1 MKIAKKTLSVF
12 LSFLMIFSAC
22 SVGLSG
28 VVASAVEVESVFEED
43 GKYTAAEV
51 KTLLAKAAS
60 EYKSAGL
67 TQNSGNAYIYNGNYS
82 MMLAVDAL
90 ISYAVTTYNT
100 DNSAKASNNTG
111 KQIAASVIS
120 GLGITDSTQKSI
132 VNAVLD
138 PSGTTVYSWADQ
150 KKHSGTLPIGS
161 NNGAAGKDI
170 TSNDDVKYDK
180 ISDVTQ
186 AAIDKSATI
195 ELSADGLAAYL
206 LTFDSVDAIPKK
218 ISTRIQVS
226 YSYALGR
233 YAVIT
238 KKSIIGA
245 GKYDCYAWNYLTDV
259 DLKVRAKNTKIKKT
273 ISDFVKYYDE
283 EVLELTFDQ
292 MLEMS
297 AADLYNFWLVANM
310 KLEAMDA
317 QNINNTVRDHFLSV
331 ENGYNY
337 SDVTTYI
344 ANLYK
349 AYQINLGKDSIDTL
363 LTRIDTDYSEM
374 SYAQM
379 ASLYGAVS
387 SAYDVVAG
395 IDSGI
400 LNFIV
405 TNYEGYQDKYDTAK
419 AALSHSADYIS
430 ALYKAMRKQHIIE
443 TRSTM
448 LEMIENYSVIA
459 ADTNNL
465 EDIDTTQLAAVI
477 SKANGINAIL
487 ARYTAAEINAIIS
500 DAERA
505 DWNTLTA
512 NLASKMAVRDDEAI
526 YDSHLE
532 YFIPYLTQDYTQLDN
547 EALIDLHANAAT
559 KKDELVAVY
568 KQFKGTYGADWTD
581 ALFTY
586 TVNGQTDLLQDLI
599 DANYSASNSA
609 LQSYMTELNHVQVQT
624 IVPYQGITTV
634 DFTNYTDVKTVLK
647 HFDGDLYNYC
657 AEQGWVSSADAAI
670 YAKVATLLAAWKAFV
685 STDGESQFT
694 TVTYADANGVYVNR
708 YAGDQTIIDA
718 EGNEIQLGYP
728 NDIARDNEDK
738 NNDGVADDN
747 FVVTEATIE
756 DTVVKIDTFITS
768 RDFGALMNSLDST
781 LFVDEEGNATDL
793 ETYLSLV
800 IDSICTDEMMN
811 TMVVT
816 IFPMLVELL
825 EGMLLNLDMGGEKTI
840 ESASGAVAFETS
852 VAILGTITGNL
863 NLFLDQD
870 ISRKGEYLQREFP
883 EVFADLGLNVYPR
896 SLAKFLAA
904 SDPATFGPTTQ
915 IYKDLMAADRD
926 WNYFEAKSDVKDAE
940 GNVIA
945 EAGTLYMNYEW
956 GIADLDTFGDGL
968 GIILDSI
975 QPLIQAAL
983 GDTAFEGSA
992 SDAAFIDGPIKIWGA
1007 NNNLGAVA
1015 GLTLTIQP
1023 LNLWNKALVPVFE
1036 IFRLDDGGYVIPTLT
1051 GDFDGSDVAG
1061 ALLDIVMALIDQVT
1075 AAPLTKIL
1083 TILPNLIYFLSMDSV
1098 NEILSQVVINLN
1110 LNASEVDIK
1119 SDYSGAIG
1127 DIASI
1132 ADGLLGGL
1140 IKFDVPLDLGE
1151 LLDLDSMLDFELT
1164 SINDIIQ
1171 TLAGDLGLPKFDQNK
1186 FMFAAEFE
1194 RYTSANGET
1203 NKPRLKGNP
1212 ADVLYALFGYA
1223 ISMLADPAFLTGL
1236 LGDSIDDNILGILN
1250 QVIANVY
1257 TNPNGVIAALME
1269 ILNPREYE
1277 LEDMDWIKQGQYD
1290 YNGIDGAD
1298 NMSIVYLNY
1307 GNDWT
1312 RADAEYLIENI
1323 DEIVATVLEMT
1334 GSDIGDINTL
1344 IADAVNG
1351 IFKGDIFTELVKMLG
1366 SLGDSPSAIIDDIV
1380 SQQIGIDIT
1389 VWFDAFGYLFAADT
1403 WAEDAVIVA
1412 PGEEGYTSTF
1422 ANITATAD
1430 EEGNIT
1436 WYYAGEAY
1444 VDGDKEAFVNIMC
1457 ELLNELELALGF
1469 LFGGADISAFGDL
1482 VQLKGY
1488 ETYATTIGLLLELL
1502 GVENLPTQA
1511 QVTADPMEGF
1521 RAVLHAVVDWFDAL
1535 TASDNMIET
1544 ILEIV
1549 PDLFYF
1555 IESNGLSTLIKNILM
1570 PVLVIV
1576 DDVRPLF
1583 NVDINGILSVI
1594 VSELLNYGT
1603 FDINVLLQYLGGI
1616 YMNDDP
1622 EFKMINIDVNKI
1634 TLTEIVKIADAF
1646 LGTDLTGSGLKQI
1659 GLNGLC
1665 SGIESYDSI
1674 VGTGYR
1680 TTVDAAD
1687 TLTIL
1692 LTAVI
1697 DCLAYPAQD
1706 TTKTNGD
1713 VILELVA
1720 DMTGN
1725 DDIAGLYDSIAEI
1738 IAGIEYEYDF
1748 PNWGYMFPEDSMF
1761 DVQLPKQTI
1770 VYLGYTTDWDKEAA
1784 DGVYGALDSIL
1795 DMVLPSLLKDNADL
1809 AELLNGVLEDNVYTD
1824 QNLNTIIEGLVGLLA
1839 NLDATLFDIVD
1850 CVLATDIT
1858 AWFDFCE
1865 ITTDAEGKKVV
1876 TCTKDWGVDAAAEED
1891 KKDIFVAGIKEVLAP
1906 ANAVLSWLFFGT
1918 DYKFFTSSEV
1928 DANGN
1933 YTYKDLITLNGGEG
1947 YAYGLVPLLEALGC
1961 TVPAAET
1968 FYDAATNT
1976 YNVGNAVE
1984 AIFNSVLTLVD
1995 EISANPVEEVF
2006 SLLPNLIYFINA
2018 DGAKVVVNNLVA
2030 PVNAIL
2036 EQLTPVIGTDDKP
2049 VSIGGLLVDMIGLD
2063 ICDITMDTLLGIALD
2078 NGVVL
2083 NDTMINILTSL
2094 YVGNLAEFESANGYA
2109 AYRLDVTGYEGDVLT
2124 IILSL
2129 AIDLF
2134 KLNDKLFG
2142 DLLGAENYASI
2153 ITLLGGLDFEKN
2165 YLDMNWAYMYDGDL
2179 DKLINAGF
2187 PEQTITYLGYST
2199 DWDEKTA
2206 AAVYGALDEILELV
2220 LPSLLGDNEDL
2231 AALVDGILNDNVY
2244 TEQNLNTIVEALVG
2258 LLVGLDEAL
2267 YNGVGALLDADIKAW
2282 FDMCDITT
2290 DADGKTVVECTKD
2303 WGVDAASDK
2312 KAAFVAGIK
2321 EVLNPANKLLS
2332 WLFFGEK
2339 FTLFNGTTSEVL
2351 ITLNGGHGY
2360 AYGLAP
2366 IFEALGCEMKPA
2378 SAFLNADGT
2387 YNVGNAVESI
2397 LDSAL
2402 ALVDE
2407 ISANPVD
2414 EVFALLPNL
2423 LYFINAGGLKAAV
2436 NNLLAP
2442 VNAVLDCL
2450 GGLTG
2455 NISIGGLLEDAIGLD
2470 ICDITMDTVLTFAA
2484 DYGFTVNE
2492 EMAYVLKNLFVGT
2505 PVAYTS
2511 ASGRTAYHVEYNNGN
2526 PAHEMLTILLSF
2538 AVEAFTINETLFA
2551 DLLGEDIYWA
2561 VRNLIKGVADE
2572 FEYLD
2577 LNWAYMYEGATNAEK
2592 LAALK
2597 AANGVL
2603 PERTNAAYD
2612 VYTLYQNNWNEATAD
2627 YVTLVLDKLVHEITT
2642 AVRSDG
2648 SSLGQILDKAI
2659 ADGLYQDSLLND
2671 LVGLVVNLLV
2681 DYEEII
2687 KGAGA
2692 LLGAESLVDWFT
2704 YCEKD
2709 EETGKL
2715 VCTKDWGIDKAET
2728 IDEKRTA
2735 FINAFA
2741 TVLEPAYDLLA
2752 WLFFAEDYTFFS
2764 ATTGAPLITLTGGKG
2779 YEEAFVPL
2787 FEAVGVLMKRD
2798 ANGELL
2804 SVEDTYLKGESA
2816 VLPASY
2822 FYTAAGELDMKLAV
2836 TTIFSAVSDWLY
2848 DICGDLADQSGDGA
2862 LTSMLE
2868 RLPNLLYSVNAD
2880 GLVAVVNNLTAPVMH
2895 LLDNLGAFGLELDFN
2910 EMIGIEGMDLFN
2922 FQFDDLFALLADE
2935 DVLGLYF
2942 PDYTQEFL
2950 KTFYIG
2956 ELKSYRSANGSEAYF
2971 MTYTEEESAAEMIT
2985 CLIGFVVDAFQ
2996 DPRNPAI
3003 LIDWMGEDIYYGIMA
3018 VLGLNG
3024 VKEMQ
3029 EFNWMYTEY
3038 ADTDHTFNATESSVK
3053 YSVAYNTIWTRDK
3066 AQYISQNLIP
3076 FVNNI
3081 LGLIGLEL
3089 NGYEIKNVDN
3099 LIDSLLNGKL
3109 YTVETVDM
3117 LLELIRDLVGNLTS
3131 LEPYGEYIINVLDK
3145 AFGVNLAAWDTM
3157 SFSFADGDKDAFVAA
3172 LGEII
3177 APVVPL
3183 LDVLLCGENIELFY
3197 SIAPEKVGDSAL
3209 IIYGSEGYAY
3219 GIVPLFEALGCEMM
3233 TPDTFKKLSNKDKA
3247 ASLINSL
3254 LNRIDVIAAD
3264 PVTEIFKM
3272 IPELVYFINSNGL
3285 DTAVDNI
3292 LNSVDTVLIALEPL
3306 LGATSLM
3313 ELLGVDLADFN
3324 MDYIIKLACDAI
3336 SESTGLDCEPL
3347 LVDFIA
3353 ELTMGKVIS
3362 YTSANGET
3370 YYKMVFANEDQM
3382 TDMVTVILRL
3392 VIDFLATGE
3401 NADAIIALI
3410 ANNSESEDAANSAS
3424 TLINFILTAANTEP
3438 VTSGAMATLYYIFY
3452 GLNEGIVGIDTLY
3465 GNYGKTWD
3473 SLVGFFQES
3482 DDSYYT
3488 KAAEVLKNLLAEIGG
3503 VDTDSSVADCDCDC
3517 HNNSSF
3523 IRFFHKIITFLRKLF
3538 GMKEFQY
3545 CDCGTAHW

>member
-1 MKIAKKTLSVF
+1 MKIAKKSLSIF
-12 LSFLMIFSAC
+12 LAFLMLFSAC
-22 SVGLSG
+22 SVGLTGITAFAAEGDESKYTQQE
-28 VVASAVEVESVFEED
+28 VADLINAATAGGLTLTSSNDKFTYAEDD
-43 GKYTAAEV
+43 GKVLAAAE
-51 KTLLAKAAS
+51 A
-60 EYKSAGL
+60 
-67 TQNSGNAYIYNGNYS
+67 IF
-82 MMLAVDAL
+82 D
-90 ISYAVTTYNT
+90 YAVNLYRGGNDATAEANSTTGLYNRFDAEFSSMYT
-100 DNSAKASNNTG
+100 N
-111 KQIAASVIS
+111 AAAARQLVKSV
-120 GLGITDSTQKSI
+120 LNPD
-132 VNAVLD
+132 
-138 PSGTTVYSWADQ
+138 GTTVYDYKSPAKKTGIKGAETTDSISAGADVSD
-150 KKHSGTLPIGS
+150 KYPLASYGS
-161 NNGAAGKDI
+161 YYAVTNTDTVTK
-170 TSNDDVKYDK
+170 TSV
-180 ISDVTQ
+180 IQ
-186 AAIDKSATI
+186 IDMEK
-195 ELSADGLAAYL
+195 YL
-206 LTFDSVDAIPKK
+206 LTFDKIEDIPTTVYTGVTYTYGHTYKTSAKVTSVSSDTRTEGSGCDAKDVTYYTPTMETSYWNFMTGKPTRK
-218 ISTRIQVS
+218 IVKDNTVRKTLLTLEKYFNEDLLSITRNDMLAMSVEDIKSLYLTTESMYKSLFTDETLTERKFSDAVLTKFGFSTVRIHQFMDEVDFA
-226 YSYALGR
+226 YRAVAAKYNIDNLNTLIGTEYNVESYA
-233 YAVIT
+233 
-238 KKSIIGA
+238 
-245 GKYDCYAWNYLTDV
+245 
-259 DLKVRAKNTKIKKT
+259 
-273 ISDFVKYYDE
+273 
-283 EVLELTFDQ
+283 
-292 MLEMS
+292 EMS
-297 AADLYNFWLVANM
+297 ALYAKTNTAYNVVFSLDDEIIAYLQGEGNYSEQYASALALKSAAESYNATLFDIM
-310 KLEAMDA
+310 TEQKLEETVAAMVKTYGDYINVLNKEDIENPSDA
-317 QNINNTVRDHFLSV
+317 EVIGLVQKVEAFDAIIASYTTKSYYRNYWTAEYESEWARFSAILDEVYEVRGLKMEFETYYDYFLPLI
-331 ENGYNY
+331 Y
-337 SDVTTYI
+337 TT
-344 ANLYK
+344 
-349 AYQINLGKDSIDTL
+349 QIDTL
-363 LTRIDTDYSEM
+363 DNDAAISLHKDLDTKISELRK
-374 SYAQM
+374 SYN
-379 ASLYGAVS
+379 SVVS
-387 SAYDVVAG
+387 KWGGTIADKIFTTV
-395 IDSGI
+395 
-400 LNFIV
+400 
-405 TNYEGYQDKYDTAK
+405 YEG
-419 AALSHSADYIS
+419 S
-430 ALYKAMRKQHIIE
+430 
-443 TRSTM
+443 
-448 LEMIENYSVIA
+448 
-459 ADTNNL
+459 
-465 EDIDTTQLAAVI
+465 
-477 SKANGINAIL
+477 
-487 ARYTAAEINAIIS
+487 
-500 DAERA
+500 
-505 DWNTLTA
+505 
-512 NLASKMAVRDDEAI
+512 
-526 YDSHLE
+526 
-532 YFIPYLTQDYTQLDN
+532 PYLLQTLVDSVKSAGK
-547 EALIDLHANAAT
+547 EA
-559 KKDELVAVY
+559 
-568 KQFKGTYGADWTD
+568 
-581 ALFTY
+581 
-586 TVNGQTDLLQDLI
+586 
-599 DANYSASNSA
+599 
-609 LQSYMTELNHVQVQT
+609 
-624 IVPYQGITTV
+624 
-634 DFTNYTDVKTVLK
+634 VKTVLIARTEAQLDAVYAYK
-647 HFDGDLYNYC
+647 DTTTVNFDNFASIKSTLTYFDYDLYNYV
-657 AEQGWVSSADAAI
+657 AGQSGWLTSEYTNKYSMVQ
-670 YAKVATLLAAWKAFV
+670 TLLDRYHAF
-685 STDGESQFT
+685 STSDGKSFFNESFT
-694 TVTYADANGVYVNR
+694 FADANGNYAVR
-708 YAGDQTIIDA
+708 YAGNQLDA
-718 EGNEIQLGYP
+718 DGNQIGYP
-728 NDIARDNEDK
+728 NDIARD
-738 NNDGVADDN
+738 GADDN
-747 FVVTEATIE
+747 YVVTEQKLL
-756 DTVVKIDTFITS
+756 DTVTKIDGFISS
-768 RDFGALMNSLDST
+768 RDFGAIVGL
-781 LFVDEEGNATDL
+781 VDTETEEYCDIGTYVSNMLTDML
-793 ETYLSLV
+793 YN
-800 IDSICTDEMMN
+800 DAMMN
-811 TMVVT
+811 TLVGA
-816 IFPMLVELL
+816 IFPMLCEMIQAELV
-825 EGMLLNLDMGGEKTI
+825 
-840 ESASGAVAFETS
+840 GA
-852 VAILGTITGNL
+852 LGTMDGARLDDNGVPWLDLSKLVTDVSVTGEL
-863 NLFLDQD
+863 ALFLDKARVPNNPEHDQKPFMDVFHD
-870 ISRKGEYLQREFP
+870 I
-883 EVFADLGLNVYPR
+883 GLNIYPAT
-896 SLAKFLAA
+896 LAKSLMMSNAVA
-904 SDPATFGPTTQ
+904 YGIGTP
-915 IYKDLMAADRD
+915 IYEALMAAGDD
-926 WNYFEAKSDVKDAE
+926 WTKLVCADDPETTLVDETKALDFEWGVYDEDTFIETMGCILDAILPLLQAVLTDKRFEGTSANALIAYTDKITAIYIINATNTYIRGELTIGIDPLNAWSTLITPLFEVLGVEKIPTVKADSTGYDIADAL
-940 GNVIA
+940 I
-945 EAGTLYMNYEW
+945 GTLLKRVDQ
-956 GIADLDTFGDGL
+956 ILKAPLSS
-968 GIILDSI
+968 ILD
-975 QPLIQAAL
+975 
-983 GDTAFEGSA
+983 
-992 SDAAFIDGPIKIWGA
+992 
-1007 NNNLGAVA
+1007 
-1015 GLTLTIQP
+1015 
-1023 LNLWNKALVPVFE
+1023 
-1036 IFRLDDGGYVIPTLT
+1036 
-1051 GDFDGSDVAG
+1051 
-1061 ALLDIVMALIDQVT
+1061 
-1075 AAPLTKIL
+1075 
-1083 TILPNLIYFLSMDSV
+1083 ILPNLVYFLSMDTV
-1098 NEILSQVVINLN
+1098 QEMINTLNIQIKLN
-1110 LNASEVDIK
+1110 LTDMDLYK
-1119 SDYSGAIG
+1119 GDGMGAKLLDWLKG
-1127 DIASI
+1127 TVMDLIA
-1132 ADGLLGGL
+1132 
-1140 IKFDVPLDLGE
+1140 FDVPLEIAD
-1151 LLDLDSMLDFELT
+1151 LLDLYDLLGFEISDFNEILKFATASMGLNLPPIKQQEIIFCSDWGTSPTGRVYLNANEGDLMYWFLNYAVSALIPDENGNSLLT
-1164 SINDIIQ
+1164 S
-1171 TLAGDLGLPKFDQNK
+1171 
-1186 FMFAAEFE
+1186 
-1194 RYTSANGET
+1194 
-1203 NKPRLKGNP
+1203 
-1212 ADVLYALFGYA
+1212 
-1223 ISMLADPAFLTGL
+1223 L
-1236 LGDSIDDNILGILN
+1236 LG
-1250 QVIANVY
+1250 
-1257 TNPNGVIAALME
+1257 
-1269 ILNPREYE
+1269 
-1277 LEDMDWIKQGQYD
+1277 EDMDPMVATIIDNVIYEFTSNPRGALAALIELLNPAEYDLTEMTWVESQFD
-1290 YNGIDGAD
+1290 YNEIAGA
-1298 NMSIVYLNY
+1298 NQMSIVYLNY
-1307 GNDWT
+1307 GNNWN
-1312 RADAEYLIENI
+1312 RESSEYILNNV
-1323 DEIVATVLEMT
+1323 DEIINAVMGMT
-1334 GSDIGDINTL
+1334 GSDELNLGATI
-1344 IADAVNG
+1344 
-1351 IFKGDIFTELVKMLG
+1351 KGMVDGLFTNANITALVEMLG
-1366 SLGDSPSAIIDDIV
+1366 GLGDSPSAIIADIV
-1380 SQQIGIDIT
+1380 GEQVGIKLDT
-1389 VWFDAFGYLFAADT
+1389 WFTAFGYLFPAET
-1403 WAEDAVIVA
+1403 WAEDAEIIPLGHRNYVNDFGVEGVA
-1412 PGEEGYTSTF
+1412 NEDGT
-1422 ANITATAD
+1422 
-1430 EEGNIT
+1430 IT
-1436 WYYAGEAY
+1436 WYFNKMELR
-1444 VDGDKEAFVNIMC
+1444 DGDGYTFVNILTR
-1457 ELLNELELALGF
+1457 LL
-1469 LFGGADISAFGDL
+1469 GGADVLVEFLFAGGDVSAFDGL
-1482 VQLKGY
+1482 LTLKGY
-1488 ETYATTIGLLLELL
+1488 ETYATSLGLIFEML
-1502 GVENLPTQA
+1502 GVQNLPTQEAFNNDAMGSLANMLFAVLDWFYALVESEDMIA
-1511 QVTADPMEGF
+1511 QVVELIP
-1521 RAVLHAVVDWFDAL
+1521 
-1535 TASDNMIET
+1535 N
-1544 ILEIV
+1544 
-1549 PDLFYF
+1549 LFYF
-1555 IESNGLSTLIKNILM
+1555 VESNGLSTVLRNLLQ
-1570 PVLVIV
+1570 PVWVLVDTI
-1576 DDVRPLF
+1576 RPL
-1583 NVDINGILSVI
+1583 VDVDLNGVLSLV
-1594 VSELLNYGT
+1594 VSDFLNYGA
-1603 FDINVLLQYLGGI
+1603 
-1616 YMNDDP
+1616 
-1622 EFKMINIDVNKI
+1622 IDVNTI
-1634 TLTEIVKIADAF
+1634 IDYVFNGIYVNDDLDYVWYNVDLFNLTFTEIIKLADLY
-1646 LGTDLTGSGLKQI
+1646 LGTNLYESGLVQI
-1659 GLNGLC
+1659 GIKGFC
-1665 SGIESYDSI
+1665 SGLEEVDSA
-1674 VGTGYR
+1674 VGTIYR
-1680 TTVDAAD
+1680 PTINAAD
-1687 TLTIL
+1687 TVTIL
-1692 LTAVI
+1692 VTAI
-1697 DCLAYPAQD
+1697 LDCLSYPANDPSMANGDAIFALLAELTGMEELAGAYPA
-1706 TTKTNGD
+1706 
-1713 VILELVA
+1713 
-1720 DMTGN
+1720 
-1725 DDIAGLYDSIAEI
+1725 IAEI
-1738 IAGIEYEYDF
+1738 LAGIDYEYADL
-1748 PNWGYMFPEDSMF
+1748 NWAYMFNEGDIFTPGELPEQS
-1761 DVQLPKQTI
+1761 I
-1770 VYLGYTTDWDKEAA
+1770 VYLGYTTDWDQDTAKS
-1784 DGVYGALDSIL
+1784 VYNSLDDIL
-1795 DMVLPSLLKDNADL
+1795 DLVLPSLLEDNEDL
-1809 AELLNGVLEDNVYTD
+1809 AGLVNGLLNDSVYTD
-1824 QNLNTIIEGLVGLLA
+1824 ANLNTIVELLVNLIAALDSTLIELV
-1839 NLDATLFDIVD
+1839 DA
-1850 CVLATDIT
+1850 VLTTDIS
-1858 AWFDFCE
+1858 AWFDMCE
-1865 ITTDAEGKKVV
+1865 PDENGKFV
-1876 TCTKDWGVDAAAEED
+1876 CTVEWGVDAAAEAD
-1891 KKDIFVAGIKEVLAP
+1891 KKDIFVDGIKEVLEP

-1918 DYKFFTSSEV
+1918 EYAFFTAS
-1928 DANGN
+1928 DASH
-1933 YTYKDLITLNGGEG
+1933 LITLNGGEG

-1968 FYDAATNT
+1968 FYDAATDT
-1976 YNVGNAVE
+1976 YNVGDAVE
-1984 AIFNSVLTLVD
+1984 AILNGVLALADKITAD
-1995 EISANPVEEVF
+1995 PVKEVF
-2006 SLLPNLIYFINA
+2006 NLLPNLIYFINA
-2018 DGAKVVVNNLVA
+2018 DGAKVVVNNLIA

-2036 EQLTPVIGTDDKP
+2036 EK
-2049 VSIGGLLVDMIGLD
+2049 VSAFTGEISLGGLLVDAIGF
-2063 ICDITMDTLLGIALD
+2063 DITAIDMNTIGTLVAD
-2078 NGVVL
+2078 AGVIIPADVA
-2083 NDTMINILTSL
+2083 DILSSL
-2094 YVGNLAEFESANGYA
+2094 YVGQLTEFTSANGRT
-2109 AYRLDVTGYEGDVLT
+2109 AYRLNVEGYEGDILT
-2124 IILSL
+2124 IVLSL

-2179 DKLINAGF
+2179 DKLMNAGF
-2187 PEQTITYLGYST
+2187 PEQTIEYLGYKT
-2199 DWDEKTA
+2199 DWDEETA
-2206 AAVYGALDEILELV
+2206 AAVYGALDDILDLV
-2220 LPSLLGDNEDL
+2220 LPSLLEDNDDL
-2231 AALVDGILNDNVY
+2231 AALVDGLLNDNVY
-2244 TEQNLNTIVEALVG
+2244 TDQNLNTIVEGLVG

-2397 LDSAL
+2397 LDSTL

-2704 YCEKD
+2704 YCEED

-2804 SVEDTYLKGESA
+2804 SVEDTYLNGESA

-2996 DPRNPAI
+2996 DPRNKAC
-3003 LIDWMGEDIYYGIMA
+3003 LVDWFNGEDIYNAIMA

-3177 APVVPL
+3177 APIVPL

-3313 ELLGVDLADFN
+3313 ELLGVDLAEFN
-3324 MDYIIKLACDAI
+3324 MDYLIELACDAI

-3347 LVDFIA
+3347 LVDFVA

-3392 VIDFLATGE
+3392 AIDFLATGE

-3410 ANNSESEDAANSAS
+3410 ANNSESEEAANSAS

-3438 VTSGAMATLYYIFY
+3438 VTSGAMATLYYIFF
-3452 GLNEGIVGIDTLY
+3452 GLNNGVTGIDTLY

-3503 VDTDSSVADCDCDC
+3503 VDTGSSVPVCDCDC